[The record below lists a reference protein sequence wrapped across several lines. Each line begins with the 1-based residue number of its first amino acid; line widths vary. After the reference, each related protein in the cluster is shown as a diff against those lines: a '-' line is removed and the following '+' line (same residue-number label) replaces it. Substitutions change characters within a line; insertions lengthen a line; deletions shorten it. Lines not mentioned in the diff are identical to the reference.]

1 MRNTASR
8 CFARSRPIA
17 GTATPVPDGDLD
29 PRPIWVTSNIQRPI
43 EWSTLTMQHTFGT
56 CADVVAFCGRSVLE
70 KKATMACSKEKPL
83 DNPTFEACQEALV
96 AALATVQQWR
106 PGGEVDPHLKA
117 KLALLIIKH
126 AAKGETSPAI
136 LRKRALANYFLE
148 SACEESGPSGHGI
161 SES

>member
-1 MRNTASR
+1 
-8 CFARSRPIA
+8 
-17 GTATPVPDGDLD
+17 
-29 PRPIWVTSNIQRPI
+29 
-43 EWSTLTMQHTFGT
+43 
-56 CADVVAFCGRSVLE
+56 
-70 KKATMACSKEKPL
+70 MACSKEKPL

-136 LRKRALANYFLE
+136 LRKRALWRITSSNPRARKADLLATVCSEFVRVELQGGLNE
-148 SACEESGPSGHGI
+148 I
-161 SES
+161 SPEDAILRALAVVPFSTRRGLH

>member
-1 MRNTASR
+1 MFLPRRHNQQSLTEVL
-8 CFARSRPIA
+8 PI
-17 GTATPVPDGDLD
+17 
-29 PRPIWVTSNIQRPI
+29 
-43 EWSTLTMQHTFGT
+43 MQHTFGT
-56 CADVVAFCGRSVLE
+56 RADVVAFCACSVLE
-70 KKATMACSKEKPL
+70 KKAISMASSKEKPL

-136 LRKRALANYFLE
+136 LRKRALTNYFLE
-148 SACEESGPSGHGI
+148 SACEESGS
-161 SES
+161 

>member
-1 MRNTASR
+1 MQSRSAEMKAISMAS
-8 CFARSRPIA
+8 
-17 GTATPVPDGDLD
+17 
-29 PRPIWVTSNIQRPI
+29 
-43 EWSTLTMQHTFGT
+43 
-56 CADVVAFCGRSVLE
+56 
-70 KKATMACSKEKPL
+70 SKEKPL

-117 KLALLIIKH
+117 KLALLIIQH

-148 SACEESGPSGHGI
+148 SACEESGS
-161 SES
+161 